1 MSNLKML
8 TSIVAFRD
16 PIPETA
22 NPRLRHVDWMRS
34 FSIQDAGNPR
44 SDSYGL
50 APAETRVIFDGTR
63 TLTVNGNTVFS
74 LSLVPGETI
83 NYRIRHTSGTAPG
96 FRTARSFNAVGG
108 AVSLAVNADQT
119 ATISITSGSFTGIQ
133 AGDTLWL
140 PGAEE
145 SVTTPFQ
152 LANQGFWLVMTVSA
166 LTMVVR
172 RTGDFNGITQSGL
185 VINGNDQM
193 KAFSAAG
200 VQEGDKIELLSGW
213 ATANLGTYVIVGV
226 TSSYI
231 DIQSTAKP
239 LAFENTVTPT
249 ALGQT
254 VYSSGKRM
262 LYVESDQEVILRI
275 NGDAG
280 NLYKVGPWVAGEDPG
295 QFLMTGAVWALT
307 VVNAGQQM
315 ANISVISVE

>member
-16 PIPETA
+16 PIPDTA

-50 APAETRVIFDGTR
+50 APGESRTIFDGTR
-63 TLTVNGNTVFS
+63 ALTIAGDSVFS

-83 NYRIRHTSGTAPG
+83 NYRIRNTAGTAPG
-96 FRTARSFNAVGG
+96 FRTARSFNVVSST
-108 AVSLAVNADQT
+108 VSLTVNPDQT
-119 ATISITSGSFTGIQ
+119 VTVTTPSGNFTGIQ

-140 PGAEE
+140 PGVDDG
-145 SVTTPFQ
+145 VTSPFQ
-152 LANQGFWLVMTVSA
+152 LANQGFWLVMISTSSQLVI
-166 LTMVVR
+166 R
-172 RTGDFNGITQSGL
+172 RTGDFNGVTQAGVAITAS
-185 VINGNDQM
+185 NQM
-193 KAFSAAG
+193 QAFSAAG

-213 ATANLGTYVIVGV
+213 AAANLGTYVIVGV

-231 DIQSTAKP
+231 DIQSTSKP

-249 ALGQT
+249 ASGQT

-262 LYVESDQEVILRI
+262 VYVESDQEVILRL
-275 NGDAG
+275 NGDVG
-280 NLYKVGPWVAGEDPG
+280 SLYKVGPWVAGEDPG
-295 QFLMTGAVWALT
+295 QFLTTGAVWSLV

-315 ANISVISVE
+315 ANVSIISVE